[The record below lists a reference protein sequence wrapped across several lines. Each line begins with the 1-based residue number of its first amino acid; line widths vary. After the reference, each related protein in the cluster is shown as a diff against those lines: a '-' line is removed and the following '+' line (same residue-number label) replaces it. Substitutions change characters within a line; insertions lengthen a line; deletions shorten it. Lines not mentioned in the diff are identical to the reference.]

1 MPLRSPFRGTVPK
14 QWSPLGIAAVY
25 LIVGA
30 LWILFSDRVL
40 LAVLP
45 ADSPTLTL
53 LQSIKGVLFLLTT
66 AGLLYSLLRRYTRQ
80 QNDGVAL
87 RRMTR
92 LYQTLSNANQALVRA
107 QDEAHLLQ
115 NICRVIVE
123 TGGYRLVWVGL
134 AEQDERRSV
143 RPAAWAGHNDG
154 YLEMLHLTWGDDEH
168 GRGPTGTA
176 IRTAQTVICRRIAED
191 YTFRIPDEALK
202 RGFASLVALPLRVDR
217 QVIGALNIL
226 AAMPDAFD
234 ESEVRL
240 LSELAE
246 DLAYGLTAL
255 RTQSQREHTLKLLN
269 RVMETSPVGI
279 TVVNRSGQITF
290 ANARAEQ
297 ILGLERSI
305 LTQQTYNAPSWHI
318 TTYNGSPF
326 ADEDLPFR
334 RVMSTGQPVQDVR
347 HAIAWTDGRRV
358 LLSINAA
365 PLSDESGAIDGM
377 VATVEDVTQRVQAE
391 EARRLS
397 EEKFSK
403 AFHTSPDAININRL
417 SDGLYL
423 EINAGFTALTGYTAA
438 DVIGRSS
445 LEIGIWVNADD
456 RAQLVAGLR
465 QNGYVQDLE
474 ALFRRKNGDV
484 GTGLMSA
491 QIIEINGEPCILSIT
506 RDITERKRME
516 EELRRLNAELNQ
528 RVEERTAELGAILDS
543 MGEGLMYANWD
554 KVRYVN
560 RAFTDLTGYT
570 IEAVQARPVREFMT
584 LIQSEHDPDDS
595 QIIDSINAALERGK
609 SWSGEFCIQRRD
621 GSTLEV
627 EVTITGVRRADG
639 QTIGGVALLRDISQ
653 RKALQAQR
661 DRFIASASHELRAP
675 VTTLKTYLY
684 LLRRQPERATDHLH
698 VLEQTTER
706 MKLLVED
713 LLDVSRFERGVIQLQ
728 RQEIILQDLIA
739 EVLTA
744 QQPLAEEKGIRL
756 CSDLPLEPLLV
767 RVDANRIAQVI
778 TNLVVNA
785 LNYTPGGG
793 QVMVRLSVELDITL
807 RVEDTGVGIP
817 PDLLGRI
824 FEPFFRAHENTA
836 RGTGLGLTISKE
848 IIEAHGGSIVVE
860 SAVGQGSTFTVRLP
874 LPSSP

>member
-1 MPLRSPFRGTVPK
+1 MPLGSPLRGTAPK

-30 LWILFSDRVL
+30 LWILLSDRLL
-40 LAVLP
+40 LAILP
-45 ADSPTLTL
+45 ADPSALAL
-53 LQSIKGVLFLLTT
+53 LQSIKGILFILAT
-66 AGLLYSLLRRYTRQ
+66 ATLLYFLIRGRHRQ
-80 QNDGVAL
+80 QNASEEL
-87 RRMTR
+87 RRITR

-107 QDEAHLLQ
+107 QDEAGLLQ
-115 NICRVIVE
+115 NICQVIVG
-123 TGGYRLVWVGL
+123 TGGYRLAWVGL

-154 YLEMLHLTWGDDEH
+154 YLELLNLTWGNDAY

-226 AAMPDAFD
+226 AAVPDAFD
-234 ESEVRL
+234 DTEVHL
-240 LSELAE
+240 LEELAG
-246 DLAYGLTAL
+246 DLGYGLTAL
-255 RTQSQREHTLKLLN
+255 RTQSQREHTLNLLN

-279 TVVNRSGQITF
+279 TVVDRSGQITF

-297 ILGLERSI
+297 ILGLERSV

-318 TTYNGSPF
+318 TAYNSSPF
-326 ADEDLPFR
+326 ADEDLPFH
-334 RVMSTGQPVQDVR
+334 RVMSTGQPVRDVR
-347 HAIAWTDGRRV
+347 HAIEWSDGQRV

-365 PLSDESGAIDGM
+365 PLSDESGAIGGM

-391 EARRLS
+391 EALRVS

-403 AFHTSPDAININRL
+403 AFHTSPDSINLNRL

-423 EINAGFTALTGYTAA
+423 EINAGFTALTGYTTD

-445 LEIGIWVNADD
+445 LEIGIWVNPDD
-456 RAQLVAGLR
+456 RARLVAGLR

-491 QIIEINGEPCILSIT
+491 RIIDINGEPCILSVT

-516 EELRRLNAELNQ
+516 EELQRLNAELNQ

-543 MGEGLMYANWD
+543 MDEGVLYMNWEQ
-554 KVRYVN
+554 VRYVN

-570 IEAVQARPVREFMT
+570 IEDIQARPVREYIT
-584 LIQSEHDPDDS
+584 VVQSDEDGGE
-595 QIIDSINAALERGK
+595 IVDSISAALTKGSIWKDEL
-609 SWSGEFCIQRRD
+609 CIRRKD

-627 EVTITGVRRADG
+627 EITITGVRRPNG
-639 QTIGGVALLRDISQ
+639 QSIGGVAMLRDISQ
-653 RKALQAQR
+653 HKALQAQR

-684 LLRRQPERATDHLH
+684 LLRRQPERAVDHLH

-713 LLDVSRFERGVIQLQ
+713 LLDVSRFERGIIPLQ

-744 QQPLAEEKGIRL
+744 QQPWAEEKNIRL
-756 CSDLPLEPLLV
+756 CSDLPLAPLLV

-793 QVMVRLSVELDITL
+793 QVMVRLSTRPDITL

-824 FEPFFRAHENTA
+824 FEPFFRAHQNTA
-836 RGTGLGLTISKE
+836 RGTGLGLTIAKE
-848 IIEAHGGSIVVE
+848 IVEAHGGTITVE
-860 SAVGQGSTFTVRLP
+860 SVVGQGSVFTVHLP
-874 LPSSP
+874 PPSSP

>member
-1 MPLRSPFRGTVPK
+1 MPLRSPSRGTAPK

-25 LIVGA
+25 LAVGTV
-30 LWILFSDRVL
+30 WILFSDRIL
-40 LAVLP
+40 LTALP
-45 ADSPTLTL
+45 ADSPALTL
-53 LQSIKGVLFLLTT
+53 FQSVKGILFLLTT
-66 AGLLYSLLRRYTRQ
+66 AGLLYFLIRGRNLQ
-80 QNDGVAL
+80 QNDGAAL

-143 RPAAWAGHNDG
+143 RPVAWAGDNDG
-154 YLEMLHLTWGDDEH
+154 YLELLDLTWGDDEH

-176 IRTAQTVICRRIAED
+176 IRTATTVICRRIAD
-191 YTFRIPDEALK
+191 DHTFRIPDEALK

-234 ESEVRL
+234 DAEVRL
-240 LSELAE
+240 LGELAE
-246 DLAYGLTAL
+246 DLSYGLAAL

-269 RVMETSPVGI
+269 RIMETSPVGI
-279 TVVNRSGQITF
+279 TVVNRNGEITF

-297 ILGLERSI
+297 ILGLERGA
-305 LTQQTYNAPSWHI
+305 LTQRTYNAPSWRI
-318 TTYNGSPF
+318 TAYNGSPF
-326 ADEDLPFR
+326 ADDDLPFH

-347 HAIAWTDGRRV
+347 HAIERSDGQRV

-365 PLSDESGAIDGM
+365 PLSGESGAIDGM

-417 SDGLYL
+417 SDGVYL
-423 EINAGFTALTGYTAA
+423 EVNAGFTALTGYTAA

-456 RAQLVAGLR
+456 RARLVAGLR
-465 QNGYVQDLE
+465 QNGYMQDLE

-491 QIIEINGEPCILSIT
+491 RIIDINGEPCILSIT

-543 MGEGLMYANWD
+543 MGEGVMYANWEE
-554 KVRYVN
+554 VRYVN
-560 RAFTDLTGYT
+560 RAFIDLTGYT
-570 IEAVQARPVREFMT
+570 IEAVRTRPVREFIT
-584 LIQSEHDPDDS
+584 LMQSEDEQEGS
-595 QIIDSINAALERGK
+595 QIIDAISLALEKGK
-609 SWSGEFCIQRRD
+609 SWSGEFRIQRRD
-621 GSTLEV
+621 GNTLEV

-639 QTIGGVALLRDISQ
+639 RPIGSVALLRDISQ

-661 DRFIASASHELRAP
+661 DRFIA
-675 VTTLKTYLY
+675 
-684 LLRRQPERATDHLH
+684 
-698 VLEQTTER
+698 
-706 MKLLVED
+706 
-713 LLDVSRFERGVIQLQ
+713 Q
-728 RQEIILQDLIA
+728 RI
-739 EVLTA
+739 T
-744 QQPLAEEKGIRL
+744 
-756 CSDLPLEPLLV
+756 
-767 RVDANRIAQVI
+767 RIARPC
-778 TNLVVNA
+778 
-785 LNYTPGGG
+785 NYP
-793 QVMVRLSVELDITL
+793 QNVPLPAA
-807 RVEDTGVGIP
+807 P
-817 PDLLGRI
+817 PAGTRGR
-824 FEPFFRAHENTA
+824 PFACAGTDDRAHETA
-836 RGTGLGLTISKE
+836 GRGPAGHLAL
-848 IIEAHGGSIVVE
+848 
-860 SAVGQGSTFTVRLP
+860 
-874 LPSSP
+874 